1 MYRKNEVRKGL
12 CLFLLLGCVAVAQW
26 DFQAFL
32 TGSSEVPPNASAAT
46 GTATLVLNAEQTRLT
61 MHLTVFGLDLNE
73 VTGLHI
79 HNAPVGV
86 NGGVVFGLIGINN
99 DLNGDLLIDSEAGTV
114 FSAWDLLEGN
124 NTTLADQLNN
134 LFAGNLYINVHTPT
148 FPGGEIRGQI
158 VPEPATV
165 TLMLLGSLGLLRR
178 KRIAS

>member
-79 HNAPVGV
+79 HNAPVASTEVWSLGLSASIMILTATCLLTPRLGRLFRPGPT
-86 NGGVVFGLIGINN
+86 GGQQH
-99 DLNGDLLIDSEAGTV
+99 D
-114 FSAWDLLEGN
+114 
-124 NTTLADQLNN
+124 LADQLNN